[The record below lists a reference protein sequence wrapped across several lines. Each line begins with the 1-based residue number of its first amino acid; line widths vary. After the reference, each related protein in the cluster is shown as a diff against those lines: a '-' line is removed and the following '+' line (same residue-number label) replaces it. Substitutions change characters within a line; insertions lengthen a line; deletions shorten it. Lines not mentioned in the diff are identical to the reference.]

1 MYYSVIAAM
10 ALVVNLILNW
20 ETLRDYTF
28 FKGERDEQ
36 TLVRHRYAQFLS
48 ATNGFYLIE
57 ILWGIFYGRHDNPAF
72 FTLIYSVTV
81 FYFIFIQL
89 TMLTWARYMVAY
101 LNKLG
106 GARSKVLLSAVWG
119 MFILGIVGL
128 QFNRFFHF
136 LFYYNE
142 SHEYI
147 AGQGRYIIFTLQWV
161 FYLVVSIYML
171 VIARRSSG
179 CQKIRYTAVAVTSV
193 IFGVSIFFQ
202 ILTSFFPVYIIGLM
216 VGTCMIHSYVEAGE
230 RKEKKIQDYI
240 ASVMA
245 EDYEAIYYFD
255 IESGE
260 YLEFARSKE
269 YEPLNFA
276 KSGKNFYNDLLKNAE
291 KKIYPEDKEYATSF
305 FTKEA
310 MKSNIEGKRAF
321 SFKFRVMVK
330 EEPRYYLFTYME
342 AGDGQH
348 IILYE
353 KDIEYELQVEK
364 ERSENQVKTVTFS
377 QIAESLASN
386 YDAIY
391 YVNVEDSSFVG
402 YEVNNIYGQL
412 EVEEMGADFYNDCY
426 ENIPKL
432 IHEQDQESLVE
443 FINRDSLLTTLTTHK
458 STSINYRIIT
468 EGKSQYT
475 RMTVRKSSD
484 GSHFIIGVE
493 NINEEIQREKQH
505 LKELKTEKELA
516 RRDELTG
523 VKNKNAY
530 KELEESIQ
538 GNMDNGIDYLPYGLI
553 VCDANNLKK
562 INDTMGHAAG
572 DEYIK
577 ACAKLLCNIFVHSP
591 VFRVGGDEFTV
602 FLSGDDYYNKEEL
615 MDKLRNKVLE
625 NQKTGSGPVL
635 ASGVGIYQPGKDL
648 IVNDVFERADKE
660 MYENKQMLKGLK

>member
-1 MYYSVIAAM
+1 M
-10 ALVVNLILNW
+10 
-20 ETLRDYTF
+20 
-28 FKGERDEQ
+28 
-36 TLVRHRYAQFLS
+36 
-48 ATNGFYLIE
+48 
-57 ILWGIFYGRHDNPAF
+57 
-72 FTLIYSVTV
+72 
-81 FYFIFIQL
+81 
-89 TMLTWARYMVAY
+89 
-101 LNKLG
+101 
-106 GARSKVLLSAVWG
+106 
-119 MFILGIVGL
+119 
-128 QFNRFFHF
+128 
-136 LFYYNE
+136 
-142 SHEYI
+142 
-147 AGQGRYIIFTLQWV
+147 
-161 FYLVVSIYML
+161 
-171 VIARRSSG
+171 
-179 CQKIRYTAVAVTSV
+179 TSV

-202 ILTSFFPVYIIGLM
+202 ILTSFFPVYVIGLM

-276 KSGKNFYNDLLKNAE
+276 KSGKNFYYDLLKNAE
-291 KKIYPEDKEYATSF
+291 KKVYPEDKDYATSF

-310 MKSNIEGKRAF
+310 MKSNIEGKRSF
-321 SFKFRVMVK
+321 SFKFRVVVK
-330 EEPRYYLFTYME
+330 EMPRYYLFTYMW

-353 KDIEYELQVEK
+353 KDIEYELQAEK
-364 ERSENQVKTVTFS
+364 ERTENQVKTVTFS

-391 YVNVEDSSFVG
+391 YVNVENSNFVG

-412 EVEEMGADFYNDCY
+412 EVGEAGADFYNDCY

-432 IHEQDQESLVE
+432 ICEQDQESLKE
-443 FINRDSLLTTLTTHK
+443 FINKDSLLSTLNTHK
-458 STSINYRIIT
+458 STSINYRIVT
-468 EGKSQYT
+468 NGKSQYT
-475 RMTVRKSSD
+475 RMTARKSSD
-484 GSHFIIGVE
+484 GTHFIIGVE
-493 NINEEIQREKQH
+493 NIDEEIQKEKQH

-530 KELEESIQ
+530 KELEGSIQ
-538 GNMDNGIDYLPYGLI
+538 GNMDNGMDYLPYGLI

-602 FLSGDDYYNKEEL
+602 FLRGDDYYNKEEL
-615 MDKLRNKVLE
+615 IDKLRSQVLE
-625 NQKTGSGPVL
+625 DQKTGSGPVL

-648 IVNDVFERADKE
+648 VVNDVFERADKE

>member
-1 MYYSVIAAM
+1 MYYSVVAAM

-20 ETLRDYTF
+20 ETIRDYTI

-36 TLVRHRYAQFLS
+36 TLVRHRYAEFLS
-48 ATNGFYLIE
+48 VTNCFYLIE
-57 ILWGIFYGRHDNPAF
+57 ILWGVFYGRHDTPALF
-72 FTLIYSVTV
+72 SLVYSVTV
-81 FYFIFIQL
+81 FYFIFMQL
-89 TMLTWARYMVAY
+89 TMLTWARYMVVF
-101 LNKLG
+101 LDKNG
-106 GARSKVLLSAVWG
+106 GVRSKLLLSVVWA
-119 MFILGIVGL
+119 MFIFGIVGL

-136 LFYYNE
+136 LYYFNE
-142 SHEYI
+142 AHEYI
-147 AGQGRYIIFTLQWV
+147 PGSGKYITFTLQWA
-161 FYLVVSIYML
+161 FYLVVSFYML

-179 CQKIRYTAVAVTSV
+179 RQKIRYTAVAVTSV
-193 IFGVSIFFQ
+193 IFGASIFFQ
-202 ILTSFFPVYIIGLM
+202 ILASFFPVYVIGLM

-291 KKIYPEDKEYATSF
+291 KKIYPEDKEYATTF

-310 MKSNIEGKRAF
+310 MKSNIEGKRSF

-330 EEPRYYLFTYME
+330 EEPRCYLFTYMW

-353 KDIEYELQVEK
+353 KDIEYELQAEK
-364 ERSENQVKTVTFS
+364 ERTENQEKTVTFS

-391 YVNVEDSSFVG
+391 YVNVVNSSFVG

-412 EVEEMGADFYNDCY
+412 EIGEVGADFYNDCY

-432 IHEQDQESLVE
+432 IHEQDRESLVE
-443 FINRDSLLTTLTTHK
+443 FINRDSLLSTLNTHK
-458 STSINYRIIT
+458 STSINYRIISG
-468 EGKSQYT
+468 GKSQYT
-475 RMTVRKSSD
+475 RMTARKSSD
-484 GSHFIIGVE
+484 GTHFIIGVE

-538 GNMDNGIDYLPYGLI
+538 GNMDNGMDYLPYGLI

-602 FLSGDDYYNKEEL
+602 FLRGDDYYNKEEL
-615 MDKLRNKVLE
+615 VDKLRSQVLE
-625 NQKTGSGPVL
+625 NQKSCSGPVL

-648 IVNDVFERADKE
+648 VVNDVFERADKE

>member
-1 MYYSVIAAM
+1 MYYSVIAIL
-10 ALVVNLILNW
+10 ALLVNLILNW
-20 ETLRDYTF
+20 ETIRDYTF

-36 TLVRHRYAQFLS
+36 ALVRHRYAEFLS
-48 ATNGFYLIE
+48 VTNCFYLTE
-57 ILWGIFYGRHDNPAF
+57 TLWGIFYGRHDNPAF

-81 FYFIFIQL
+81 FYYIFIQL

-101 LNKLG
+101 LDKNG
-106 GARSKVLLSAVWG
+106 GARSKLLLSVVWA
-119 MFILGIVGL
+119 MFIVGIVGL

-136 LFYYNE
+136 LYYFNE
-142 SHEYI
+142 AHEYI
-147 AGQGRYIIFTLQWV
+147 PGQGRYITFTLQWA

-179 CQKIRYTAVAVTSV
+179 RQKIRYTAVAVTSI

-202 ILTSFFPVYIIGLM
+202 ILASFFPVYVIGLM

-230 RKEKKIQDYI
+230 RKEKKIQDHI

-269 YEPLNFA
+269 YEPLNFT

-291 KKIYPEDKEYATSF
+291 KKVYPEDKEYATSF

-310 MKSNIEGKRAF
+310 MKSNIEGKRSF

-330 EEPRYYLFTYME
+330 EMPRYYLFTYMW

-348 IILYE
+348 IIFYE
-353 KDIEYELQVEK
+353 KDIEYELQAEK
-364 ERSENQVKTVTFS
+364 ERTENQEKTVTFS

-391 YVNVEDSSFVG
+391 YVNVENSSFVG

-412 EVEEMGADFYNDCY
+412 EIGEVGADFYNDCY
-426 ENIPKL
+426 ENIPKV
-432 IHEQDQESLVE
+432 IHKQDQESIVE
-443 FINRDSLLTTLTTHK
+443 FINRDSLLSTLNTYK
-458 STSINYRIIT
+458 STSINYRIING
-468 EGKSQYT
+468 GKSQYT
-475 RMTVRKSSD
+475 RMTARKSSD
-484 GSHFIIGVE
+484 GSHFIIVVE
-493 NINEEIQREKQH
+493 NIDEEIQREKQH

-530 KELEESIQ
+530 KELEKSIQ
-538 GNMDNGIDYLPYGLI
+538 GNMDNGMDYLPYGLI
-553 VCDANNLKK
+553 VCDANNLKM

-602 FLSGDDYYNKEEL
+602 FLRGDDYYNKEEL
-615 MDKLRNKVLE
+615 IDKLRNKVLE
-625 NQKTGSGPVL
+625 NQKTGSGPIL

-648 IVNDVFERADKE
+648 VVNDVFERADKE

>member
-48 ATNGFYLIE
+48 VTNCFYLIE
-57 ILWGIFYGRHDNPAF
+57 ILWGVFYGRHDTPALF
-72 FTLIYSVTV
+72 ALVYSVTV
-81 FYFIFIQL
+81 FYFIFMQL
-89 TMLTWARYMVAY
+89 TMLTWARYMVVY
-101 LNKLG
+101 LDKNG
-106 GARSKVLLSAVWG
+106 GARSKLLLSVVWA
-119 MFILGIVGL
+119 MFIIGIVGL

-136 LFYYNE
+136 LFYFNE
-142 SHEYI
+142 AHEYI
-147 AGQGRYIIFTLQWV
+147 AGQGRYITFTLQWV

-179 CQKIRYTAVAVTSV
+179 RQKIRYTAVAVTSV

-202 ILTSFFPVYIIGLM
+202 ILASFFPVYIIGLM

-291 KKIYPEDKEYATSF
+291 KKVYPEDKDYATSF

-310 MKSNIEGKRAF
+310 MKSNIEGKRSF

-330 EEPRYYLFTYME
+330 EEPRYYLFTYMW

-353 KDIEYELQVEK
+353 KNIEYELQAEK
-364 ERSENQVKTVTFS
+364 ERTENQEKTVTFS

-412 EVEEMGADFYNDCY
+412 EVGKMGADFYNDCY

-538 GNMDNGIDYLPYGLI
+538 GNMDNGMDYLPYGLI

-602 FLSGDDYYNKEEL
+602 FLRGDDYYNKEEL
-615 MDKLRNKVLE
+615 IDKLRNKVLE

-648 IVNDVFERADKE
+648 VVNDVFERADKE